1 MKQYV
6 SDLKEKD
13 AVNSVFIVRD
23 KTVQVGKN
31 GRPYISML
39 LSDITGSID
48 GRIWDNVELMA
59 NSFDSGDFVRV
70 KGQVQLYQ
78 NRKQL
83 ITHGMQKA
91 QGDEYELSDL
101 MKSSQRNP
109 REMYEELIGLVREM
123 QNQHIRELTLNIL
136 QDPDIAD
143 RLKKS
148 PAAKSIHHAYIGGLL
163 EHVLSIC
170 KIMSFLGS
178 HYPVLNRDLL
188 YFGAIFH
195 DLGKIWELEV
205 DGGIHYTDE
214 GRLVGHLVL
223 SSELIEKTASKILG
237 FPAETKNVLKHIVL
251 SHHGKLEYGSPKRPK
266 MLEAFVVAAIDDFDS
281 KMNTLEFYMAEEKK
295 TGETWTRYNASFER
309 YFYLNW
315 FPMPEAPPTKT
326 EPGSSD

>member
-109 REMYEELIGLVREM
+109 REMYEE
-123 QNQHIRELTLNIL
+123 
-136 QDPDIAD
+136 
-143 RLKKS
+143 
-148 PAAKSIHHAYIGGLL
+148 
-163 EHVLSIC
+163 
-170 KIMSFLGS
+170 
-178 HYPVLNRDLL
+178 
-188 YFGAIFH
+188 
-195 DLGKIWELEV
+195 
-205 DGGIHYTDE
+205 
-214 GRLVGHLVL
+214 
-223 SSELIEKTASKILG
+223 
-237 FPAETKNVLKHIVL
+237 
-251 SHHGKLEYGSPKRPK
+251 
-266 MLEAFVVAAIDDFDS
+266 
-281 KMNTLEFYMAEEKK
+281 
-295 TGETWTRYNASFER
+295 
-309 YFYLNW
+309 
-315 FPMPEAPPTKT
+315 
-326 EPGSSD
+326 